1 MKFKGLIAKLSGIA
15 PTMATGLGG
24 PLAGVAVKTVMKS
37 LNLGDDAS
45 PEDLEK
51 AVDAA
56 TPEQMSNL
64 RQADLDFKVRMKE
77 LDIDLVKTQT
87 ADIQDARKTFGDDPI
102 PKIFAM
108 VALLGF
114 LGYVFMVTIQPP
126 DANDDGVVN
135 LILGYLGGLVSG
147 ISAFFFGGSNG
158 KK

>member
-1 MKFKGLIAKLSGIA
+1 MLKLGSLLKSLA
-15 PTMATGLGG
+15 PTVAEAAGG
-24 PLAGVAVKTVMKS
+24 PLAGMAIKMVASRMGS
-37 LNLGDDAS
+37 PDAS
-45 PEDLEK
+45 VEELEKILETQPEKALLAKQADGEFQTRLKEMELDLESFK
-51 AVDAA
+51 AEVDD
-56 TPEQMSNL
+56 
-64 RQADLDFKVRMKE
+64 RK
-77 LDIDLVKTQT
+77 
-87 ADIQDARKTFGDDPI
+87 DARKTFGDDPM
-102 PKIFAM
+102 PKVFAM

>member
-1 MKFKGLIAKLSGIA
+1 MIKIGSLLKALA
-15 PTMATGLGG
+15 PTVAQAAGG
-24 PLAGVAVKTVMKS
+24 SLAGMAVKMVASRIGSPNASVEEIEKILETQPEKALLVKQADGEFQNKLKEME
-37 LNLGDDAS
+37 LNLESFKAEVDDR
-45 PEDLEK
+45 K
-51 AVDAA
+51 
-56 TPEQMSNL
+56 
-64 RQADLDFKVRMKE
+64 
-77 LDIDLVKTQT
+77 
-87 ADIQDARKTFGDDPI
+87 DARKTFGDDPI

-108 VALLGF
+108 VALIGF

>member
-1 MKFKGLIAKLSGIA
+1 
-15 PTMATGLGG
+15 MAGM
-24 PLAGVAVKTVMKS
+24 AVKMVAS
-37 LNLGDDAS
+37 RLGMPDADAEQIEKVLENQ
-45 PEDLEK
+45 PEK
-51 AVDAA
+51 AV
-56 TPEQMSNL
+56 EVQ
-64 RQADLDFKVRMKE
+64 QADREFKNRIREMEIDLEAFKVETEDR
-77 LDIDLVKTQT
+77 
-87 ADIQDARKTFGDDPI
+87 QDAREKFADDPV

-108 VALLGF
+108 VALVGF

>member
-1 MKFKGLIAKLSGIA
+1 MIKLGGLLKTLA
-15 PTMATGLGG
+15 PTVATAAGG
-24 PLAGVAVKTVMKS
+24 PMAGMAIKMVASKLGMPDAGVEQIEKI
-37 LNLGDDAS
+37 LEQQ
-45 PEDLEK
+45 PEK
-51 AVDAA
+51 AVAV
-56 TPEQMSNL
+56 Q
-64 RQADLDFKVRMKE
+64 QADREFKDRIREMEIDLESFKVEAEDR
-77 LDIDLVKTQT
+77 
-87 ADIQDARKTFGDDPI
+87 QDAREKFSDDPV

-108 VALLGF
+108 VALIGF

>member
-1 MKFKGLIAKLSGIA
+1 MIKIGALLKTLA
-15 PTMATGLGG
+15 PTVAQAAGG
-24 PLAGVAVKTVMKS
+24 PMAGMAVKMVAS
-37 LNLGDDAS
+37 RLGMPDADVEQIEQVLENQ
-45 PEDLEK
+45 PEK
-51 AVDAA
+51 AV
-56 TPEQMSNL
+56 EVQ
-64 RQADLDFKVRMKE
+64 QADREFKNRIREMEIDLEAFKVEAEDR
-77 LDIDLVKTQT
+77 
-87 ADIQDARKTFGDDPI
+87 QDAREKFADDPV

-108 VALLGF
+108 VALVGF

>member
-1 MKFKGLIAKLSGIA
+1 MIKIGALLKTLA
-15 PTMATGLGG
+15 PTVAQAAGG
-24 PLAGVAVKTVMKS
+24 PMAGMAVKMVAS
-37 LNLGDDAS
+37 RLGMPDADAEQIEQVLENQ
-45 PEDLEK
+45 PEK
-51 AVDAA
+51 AV
-56 TPEQMSNL
+56 EVQ
-64 RQADLDFKVRMKE
+64 QADREFKNRIREMEIDLEAFKVEAEDR
-77 LDIDLVKTQT
+77 
-87 ADIQDARKTFGDDPI
+87 QDAREKFADDPV

-108 VALLGF
+108 VALVGF